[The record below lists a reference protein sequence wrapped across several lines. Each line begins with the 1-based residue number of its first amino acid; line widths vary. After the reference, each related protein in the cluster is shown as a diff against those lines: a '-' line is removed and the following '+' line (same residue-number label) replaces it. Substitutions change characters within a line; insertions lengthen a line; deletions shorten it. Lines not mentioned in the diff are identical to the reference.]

1 MEENLN
7 LINEFYLPKVEKDF
21 LDNSSAVKIL
31 NDNKIDN
38 HELLGIDKDKD
49 AGDIQLTYKDEKEKQ
64 ADGISFLEGLWEF
77 TKDLA
82 PSTYQSLKLAGVNGA
97 DVMVNMVPLIDRLF
111 SLDPNYTTNQP
122 LMDTMKNWT
131 KHLDVVREE
140 IKAKRDQNQ
149 IVSQWVS
156 MIFQDLPYAIP
167 LHKKFKNS
175 GMPKWLAMPLA
186 YGLGYALGFDEQRTS
201 MFLNSKDMQAL
212 KSLINITENTP
223 EDKLFDNVWQ
233 AVEGTAFMK
242 LFPELWKG
250 IKFAKRNIPKINK
263 ETISDVSQLVAASTV
278 LATAA
283 TEARSV
289 EKPINN
295 KQMQKLINDAEAK
308 NESILFYDAATMT
321 ESGPNDPI
329 NDYIY
334 IKDKKALEN
343 SDVVFFD
350 AATNT
355 QMTYQ
360 KKGETDDNFIKL
372 LSTSQRAKADS
383 SPESIGLNSI
393 SKQTK
398 K

>member
-263 ETISDVSQLVAASTV
+263 ETISDVSQLAAASTV

-295 KQMQKLINDAEAK
+295 KQMLKLINDAEAK

>member
-1 MEENLN
+1 M
-7 LINEFYLPKVEKDF
+7 
-21 LDNSSAVKIL
+21 
-31 NDNKIDN
+31 
-38 HELLGIDKDKD
+38 
-49 AGDIQLTYKDEKEKQ
+49 
-64 ADGISFLEGLWEF
+64 WEF

-263 ETISDVSQLVAASTV
+263 ETISDVSQLAAASTV

>member
-64 ADGISFLEGLWEF
+64 ADGSSFLEGLWEF

-122 LMDTMKNWT
+122 LMDTMKKWT

-263 ETISDVSQLVAASTV
+263 ETISDVSQLAAASTV

-289 EKPINN
+289 EKTINN